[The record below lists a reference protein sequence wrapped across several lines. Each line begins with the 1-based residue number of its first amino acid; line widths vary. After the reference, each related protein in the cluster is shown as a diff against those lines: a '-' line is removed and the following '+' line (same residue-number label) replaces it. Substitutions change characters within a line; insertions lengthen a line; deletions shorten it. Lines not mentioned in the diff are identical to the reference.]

1 MSLFRA
7 GVLGIGGIL
16 VIRGIG
22 GAIELAPLYPEFFK
36 NPNVFSEMT
45 MEEQMKFWR
54 ADSRFKDGLLAMGA
68 MSLFLR

>member
-7 GVLGIGGIL
+7 TVLGVGGIL

-22 GAIELAPLYPEFFK
+22 GVIELAPLYTKGPG
-36 NPNVFSEMT
+36 VFYEMT
-45 MEEQMKFWR
+45 MEEKMKFWR
-54 ADSRFKDGLLAMGA
+54 ADSRFKDGVLAMGA